1 MRFSLYLFL
10 FSALL
15 THLHAAEYGHLTFVT
30 ENEPPTIILNDGDIL
45 EVLSIAATRTQDSL
59 TWVDVITDDGDVLVH
74 ATLYMDFNRRAVH
87 YPNVIGK
94 IVGSCTVR
102 LRGQGSS
109 RLSYKLTR
117 RPDPQAVNTPT
128 AN

>member
-1 MRFSLYLFL
+1 MRFSLCLFL
-10 FSALL
+10 FSALV
-15 THLHAAEYGHLTFVT
+15 THLHAAEYGQLTFVSG
-30 ENEPPTIILNDGDIL
+30 NEPPTIILNDGDIL
-45 EVLSIAATRTQDSL
+45 EVLSIAATRSREQEAL
-59 TWVDVITDDGDVLVH
+59 VEVITDDGDVLLH
-74 ATLYMDFNRRAVH
+74 ASLYMDYYRRPVL

-102 LRGQGSS
+102 LTGTPS

-117 RPDPQAVNTPT
+117 RPDPQAVSTPP